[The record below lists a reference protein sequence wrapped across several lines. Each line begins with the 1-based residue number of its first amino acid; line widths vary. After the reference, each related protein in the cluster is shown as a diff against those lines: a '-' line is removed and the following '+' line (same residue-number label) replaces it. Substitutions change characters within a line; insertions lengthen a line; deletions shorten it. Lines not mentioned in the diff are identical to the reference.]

1 MAQGDL
7 TTLAHVK
14 LWLGIETENS
24 DALLRLMI
32 AAASK
37 FVLGY
42 LGRPSLAATD
52 YVEDYDGYGNNFMSL
67 RQWPVVSLSS
77 IGFFGTTITQA
88 STGNPRSNGYILS
101 AEESGPSRVTLWGN
115 SFPRAR
121 SSITVSYRAGYV
133 TTQCGNIPATPF
145 KITTDRVWL
154 SDEGVDFEE
163 GLALV
168 RVDESPGPGE
178 YAVVDGVY
186 EFNTAD
192 SGQAVCIRYSYVP
205 ADIEQA
211 TYQMVGEQFKY
222 KDRIGV
228 KSKSLS
234 GGVGETVSF
243 SETDMTPYLAT
254 LLQPYKRVV

>member
-7 TTLAHVK
+7 TTLAHTK
-14 LWLGIETENS
+14 QWLGITTDGS
-24 DALLRLMI
+24 DALLSLMI
-32 AAASK
+32 AAASR

-52 YVEDYDGYGNNFMSL
+52 YTEDYDGYGNNFMSL
-67 RQWPVVSLSS
+67 RQWPVISLSS
-77 IGFFGTTITQA
+77 IGFYGTTITQA

-101 AEESGPSRVTLWGN
+101 AEDNGPSRVTLWGN
-115 SFPRAR
+115 SFPRGR
-121 SSITVSYRAGYV
+121 SAISIAYRAGYV
-133 TTQCGNIPATPF
+133 TRQCGDVPATPF

-154 SDEGVDFEE
+154 ADEGVHYED
-163 GLALV
+163 GVALV
-168 RVDESPGPGE
+168 RVDESPAVGE

-192 SGQAVCIRYSYVP
+192 SGESVCIDYSYVP

-211 TYQMVGEQFKY
+211 VYQMVGEQFKY
-222 KDRIGV
+222 RDRIGV

-243 SETDMTPYLAT
+243 SETDMTPYLST
-254 LLQPYKRVV
+254 LLQPYRRVV